1 MPKPNES
8 ALKETA
14 RAILESNGMGV
25 TETAVVQA
33 ERILA
38 ERLQPFLEAAEN
50 ANGSLA
56 GLWQSEY
63 ETRSS
68 PWSTQERP

>member
-1 MPKPNES
+1 
-8 ALKETA
+8 
-14 RAILESNGMGV
+14 MGV

-63 ETRSS
+63 ETRSN
-68 PWSTQERP
+68 PCPHKKDPNWVALDAQLAQWKVE